1 MAVTLYQSSDTSAPA
16 LGATNTGVYPVIS
29 LLQACLVDGYGSKAA
44 AGWTK
49 PFDDAA
55 GTAVFKAGGGNQAC
69 LWVSDVDSS
78 IDPDHYAAVVGYRS
92 MTAIDVGTDRFPT
105 SAQENLAKIT
115 KTDGSN
121 VGRGWA
127 VVANDRSFYLSTWD
141 SVGGSFTYLH
151 FFGDFVSSVA
161 GDTGNVA
168 FAALPGHDEF
178 LDKWSGITGQHNVI
192 DEVFTDP
199 SLDGLYLLTDYG
211 NASVSVPFIPGALSG
226 LEGNEYGDPD
236 FPGYPDP
243 ITGGLLLDYARIVE
257 VSKVIRGR
265 LPGGFGPLHN
275 MSGLLNGV
283 IDGGGTFAGKSFYVA
298 PSGAG
303 GSLCIS
309 LDEADW

>member
-1 MAVTLYQSSDTSAPA
+1 MAVTLYQSSDASAPA
-16 LGATNTGVYPVIS
+16 LGPTDTGVYPVIE

-69 LWVSDVDSS
+69 LWVSEVASS

-92 MTAIDVGTDRFPT
+92 MTAIDTGVDRFPT
-105 SAQENLAKIT
+105 TTQENLAQIT
-115 KTDGSN
+115 KTDSSER
-121 VGRGWA
+121 GREWA
-127 VVANDRSFYLSTWD
+127 VVANDRSFYLSTWEGLD
-141 SVGGSFTYLH
+141 IGSKFLH

-168 FAALPGHDEF
+168 FAALPAHDGYNNTWPG
-178 LDKWSGITGQHNVI
+178 LTGLSAV
-192 DEVFTDP
+192 DDTVFTSP
-199 SLDGLYLLTDYG
+199 YLDGRYLLTDYG

-226 LEGNEYGDPD
+226 LFGYEYGDDD

-257 VSKVIRGR
+257 VNKVIRGR
-265 LPGGFGPLHN
+265 LPGGFGPLHS
-275 MSGLLNGV
+275 MSGLLNGI
-283 IDGGGTFAGKSFYVA
+283 IDGGGDFAGKSFYVA
-298 PSGAG
+298 PSGPNGA
-303 GSLCIS
+303 LCIS